1 MVSPLGTVASPAIAT
16 DMGNPDD
23 PWVRIG
29 IVGRPHGVK
38 GALKIH
44 LDNPDSKTLH
54 SGLSVQCIKA
64 GKIHTLTITK
74 IGSGIINF
82 EGFSDRT
89 IAEGMV
95 NAELQVRR
103 SDFVDDDDD
112 SAFLID
118 LLGAPIVDM
127 AGAGLGILLSFIDS
141 GPQLLAEVKT
151 PSGRVVLVPFVPPI
165 VNSLGPPIVL
175 APPGGLFNDEDA
187 LVAGSA
193 HDVDQVPAEEESG
206 ADDDDRAGD
215 EGVSIKQR

>member
-1 MVSPLGTVASPAIAT
+1 MVSPSPTVAPPPMTA
-16 DMGNPDD
+16 DMGTSDD

-29 IVGRPHGVK
+29 VVGRPHGVK

-44 LDNPDSKTLH
+44 LDNPASQTLH

-64 GKIHTLTITK
+64 GKTHTLTVTK
-74 IGSGIINF
+74 IGSGIITF

-89 IAEGMV
+89 VAEGMV

-193 HDVDQVPAEEESG
+193 HDVDQVAAEDESV
-206 ADDDDRAGD
+206 ANDDDSEGD
-215 EGVSIKQR
+215 DGVSIKQR

>member
-1 MVSPLGTVASPAIAT
+1 MVCLLRTVVPPPMTA
-16 DMGNPDD
+16 DMGTSDD

-29 IVGRPHGVK
+29 VVGRPHGVK

-44 LDNPDSKTLH
+44 LDNPDSQTLH
-54 SGLSVQCIKA
+54 SGLSVHCIKA
-64 GKIHTLTITK
+64 GKTHTLTITK
-74 IGSGIINF
+74 IGSGIITF

-89 IAEGMV
+89 MAEGMV

-118 LLGAPIVDM
+118 LLGTPIVDM
-127 AGAGLGILLSFIDS
+127 AGVALGTLVSFIDS

-165 VNSLGPPIVL
+165 VNNLGPPVVL
-175 APPGGLFNDEDA
+175 APPGGLFNEEDA

-193 HDVDQVPAEEESG
+193 HDVDQVQADDDSG

-215 EGVSIKQR
+215 EGVSVKQR